1 MPGRQLLVIAVVAV
15 TVFAVAFP
23 VLDSARVP
31 TWYHGVGAIATLMAT
46 VVLARKLRPDGNTRT
61 E

>member
-1 MPGRQLLVIAVVAV
+1 MPGRQLLVIVVVAT

-31 TWYHGVGAIATLMAT
+31 TWYHGIGAIATLMAT
-46 VVLARKLRPDGNTRT
+46 VVLARILGSDGNTGTR
-61 E
+61 